1 MRRLVN
7 YLHPW
12 VMAGGLLLLFLVIYF
27 VHFLLVRISGED
39 MDYLQIWIYMM
50 AAALVYAIFSTI
62 QILYATNTGKAYTR
76 TILAFLSLVGTGVIL
91 ASVLSGKSI
100 LELDTYR
107 RVFIFVVFTFLVLIS
122 MVTFMKQ
129 LETLSRREDEKF
141 LNKKD

>member
-1 MRRLVN
+1 M
-7 YLHPW
+7 
-12 VMAGGLLLLFLVIYF
+12 LFLVIYF

>member
-27 VHFLLVRISGED
+27 MHFLLVRISGED

>member
-1 MRRLVN
+1 M
-7 YLHPW
+7 
-12 VMAGGLLLLFLVIYF
+12 LFLVIYF
-27 VHFLLVRISGED
+27 MHFLLVRISGED